1 MILELTAPINDP
13 YSPKPAGARLKVE
26 YTDSIGQIHGE
37 WLPPYGGSIAVIPE
51 VDHYIVIEP

>member
-26 YTDSIGQIHGE
+26 YVDALGQIHGE
-37 WLPPYGGSIAVIPE
+37 WLSPQGGSIAIIPE
-51 VDHYIVIEP
+51 VDHFVIIES

>member
-1 MILELTAPINDP
+1 MILELTALINDP

-26 YTDSIGQIHGE
+26 YIDSIGQIHGV
-37 WLPPYGGSIAVIPE
+37 WLPPHGGSIAIIPE

>member
-26 YTDSIGQIHGE
+26 YIDSLGQIHGE
-37 WLPPYGGSIAVIPE
+37 WLPPHEGSIAIIPE
-51 VDHYIVIEP
+51 FDQYIVIEP